1 MTAST
6 PKLIFDDG
14 GYKISIGKKIGSG
27 GEGDVYE
34 ILSHNQ
40 EFVAKIYHK
49 PLDKEKQQKLKL
61 MVQGCNDD
69 LKRISAWPDKLIYN
83 GQNGPICG
91 FLMPKISDYEPIH
104 KLYGPAHRKQ
114 LFPNADWKFLIR
126 ASKNLAAA
134 FSVMHNYGYVI
145 GDVNEGNILVN
156 KQALVK
162 LIDCDSFQVRDQN
175 NKIYYCEVG
184 VAQFTPPE
192 IQNSKNFKIPRS
204 PNYDNFGLSILIFQL
219 LFLARHPF
227 AGVYHGKGDMP
238 IEKAIAEYRFAFGKT
253 AHLKSISPPPNSVD
267 LSIIPDEVSN
277 LFEQAFTEKG
287 VQQPYRPSANSW
299 WKALDS
305 LEKQLKTCKLEAI
318 HKYYSALTFC
328 PWCKLEAISGI
339 LLFLGFDITTKFDLG
354 IEWQRVH
361 AIKSPGPLPNI
372 TPKNYHYKPEPI
384 SKEIE
389 TANLKKKIRRIIA
402 IIIGIGGVL
411 INIWLIIPSIII
423 ALLLFLYQGKEKDE
437 LIKRQKKFVDIRNR
451 WIELNKKWKKE
462 ASDEEYKIQY
472 NRLAVLKRNY
482 ESLEKEYA
490 NDKISLQNA
499 VRTRQFNKYL
509 ENCFI
514 DSYNIPRIGPN
525 RKATLRSFG
534 IETAA
539 DVVDYKIMR
548 IPGFGNA
555 LTNELLSWRR
565 QMENN
570 FHFDPSKG
578 VDKSDIQMLIHKFQ
592 PKMRPIEREFRSGI
606 ENLNDV
612 QGKIFKNRMALQPI
626 VEECAKELAQ
636 ATSDLEPFKIY
647 GLF

>member
-1 MTAST
+1 MTPSV
-6 PKLIFDDG
+6 PQMIFDDSG
-14 GYKISIGKKIGSG
+14 CRLSIGKKIGSG

-34 ILSHNQ
+34 ISSYNQ

-49 PLDKEKQQKLKL
+49 SLDVEKRDKLKL
-61 MVQGCNDD
+61 MVTGCNDE
-69 LKRISAWPDKLIYN
+69 LKRISAWPSKLIYN

-126 ASKNLAAA
+126 AAKNLAAA
-134 FSVMHNYGYVI
+134 FSVMHKYGYVI
-145 GDVNEGNILVN
+145 GDVNEGNLLVN
-156 KQALVK
+156 KQAVVK
-162 LIDCDSFQVRDQN
+162 LIDCDSFQVRGPN

-184 VAQFTPPE
+184 VANFTPPE

-238 IEKAIAEYRFAFGKT
+238 IEKAIAEYRFAYSKT
-253 AHLKSISPPPNSVD
+253 SHLKSISPPPNSVD
-267 LSIIPDEVSN
+267 LSIVPVEVSD

-287 VQQPYRPSANSW
+287 VQQPYRPSAISW
-299 WKALDS
+299 WNSLDS
-305 LEKQLKTCKLEAI
+305 LEKRLKTCNLEAI

-328 PWCKLEAISGI
+328 PWCKLEANLGI
-339 LLFLGFDITTKFDLG
+339 LLFIGIDITKFDLK
-354 IEWQRVH
+354 IEWQKVLS
-361 AIKSPGPLPNI
+361 IKSPGPLPNI
-372 TPKNYHYKPEPI
+372 NPKIYNFKPEPI
-384 SKEIE
+384 TTEIE
-389 TANLKKKIRRIIA
+389 KAILKKKIRQILGVL
-402 IIIGIGGVL
+402 IGIGGTL

-423 ALLLFLYQGKEKDE
+423 AIILIFYPGKEKEE
-437 LIKRQKKFVDIRNR
+437 LKKRQKNFKDIRDK
-451 WIELNKKWKKE
+451 WIELDKNWKKE

-482 ESLEKEYA
+482 EYLEKEYS
-490 NDKISLQNA
+490 NDKISLQNT
-499 VRTRQFNKYL
+499 VRVRQLNKYL
-509 ENCFI
+509 DNCFI
-514 DSYNIPRIGPN
+514 DSHNIPRIGPN

-539 DVVDYKIMR
+539 DIVEYKIMR
-548 IPGFGNA
+548 IPGFGNV
-555 LTNELLSWRR
+555 LTNELLIWRR
-565 QMENN
+565 HMENN

-578 VDKSDIQMLIHKFQ
+578 IDKSDVQILIHKFQ

-606 ENLNDV
+606 ENLNNI
-612 QGKIFKNRMALQPI
+612 QQKIFKNRFTLQPN
-626 VEECAKELAQ
+626 VEKCAKELAQ
-636 ATSDLEPFKIY
+636 ANSDLKPFKF
-647 GLF
+647 L